1 MKLVN
6 KTMEV
11 DESTL
16 QPQLVVT
23 VSLPLETEFD
33 EANSEENPG
42 KEFVELLKS
51 NNGD

>member
-33 EANSEENPG
+33 EAVVRNDTMIFSI
-42 KEFVELLKS
+42 V
-51 NNGD
+51 